1 MGDATVRIVIA
12 GGGTGGHLF
21 PALSVA
27 KELQRRRPGAEI
39 EFVGSK
45 RGLEQ
50 RLVPQAGF
58 PLFTLSLSGLKGA
71 GFVAKIRAAIAAGW
85 AVFRSAIRMLRKRP
99 RLAIGVG
106 GFASGPAVLAA
117 KVLGV
122 RTMVLEQNHFP
133 GATNRWLARR
143 VDAVCLPSD
152 EASRHIGGRKFVT
165 GNPVRPE
172 FFKIGPAPG
181 GDTLSLLV
189 FGGSRGAH
197 SINRAM
203 TDALA
208 SLSRL
213 EAPPRIVHQ
222 TGPTDEEGVGAA
234 YREYADGR
242 GEARAFLDDMAQRLE
257 SADLVVCRAGA
268 STIAELAA
276 AGRPAILIPYPY
288 AADDH
293 QTRNARTLEA
303 SGAAIVIP
311 DAELDGDRLAA
322 TIAELAS
329 DRSRLAAMSRAAKTL
344 AQPHAL
350 SRIADIAETLIR
362 GDHVS

>member
-1 MGDATVRIVIA
+1 MGSR
-12 GGGTGGHLF
+12 
-21 PALSVA
+21 
-27 KELQRRRPGAEI
+27 
-39 EFVGSK
+39 

-58 PLFTLSLSGLKGA
+58 TLFTLSLSGIKGA
-71 GFVAKIRAAIAAGW
+71 GFTGKIRAAVAAGW
-85 AVFRSAIRMLRKRP
+85 AVFRSAIWMLRHRP

-122 RTMVLEQNHFP
+122 STMILEQNHFP

-172 FFKIGPAPG
+172 FFEIGAAPG
-181 GDTLSLLV
+181 GQTLSLLV
-189 FGGSRGAH
+189 FGGSRGAR
-197 SINRAM
+197 SINQAV

-208 SLSRL
+208 DLSRL
-213 EAPPRIVHQ
+213 ATPPRIVHQ
-222 TGPTDEEGVGAA
+222 TGPADEEAAGAA
-234 YREYADGR
+234 YREYPEGH
-242 GEARAFLDDMAQRLE
+242 GEVRAFLDDMAQRLE

-276 AGRPAILIPYPY
+276 AGRPAILIPYPF

-293 QTRNARTLEA
+293 QTRNARALEA
-303 SGAAIVIP
+303 AGAAIVIP
-311 DAELDGDRLAA
+311 DAELNGSRLAA
-322 TIAELAS
+322 TIAELSA
-329 DRSRLAAMSRAAKTL
+329 DRGRLAAMSRGAKTL
-344 AQPHAL
+344 AQPRAL
-350 SRIADIAETLIR
+350 TSIADIAETLIR

>member
-1 MGDATVRIVIA
+1 MGDAKLRIVIA

-27 KELQRRRPGAEI
+27 RELQRRHPSADI
-39 EFVGSK
+39 AFVGSK

-50 RLVPQAGF
+50 QLVPQAGF

-71 GFVAKIRAAIAAGW
+71 GFTAKVRGAVAAGW
-85 AVFRSAIRMLRKRP
+85 AVFRSAIWMLRQRP

-106 GFASGPAVLAA
+106 GFASGPAVVAA

-122 RTMVLEQNHFP
+122 RTMVLEQNHYP

-172 FFKIGPAPG
+172 FFEIGAAPG
-181 GDTLSLLV
+181 GQSLSLLV
-189 FGGSRGAH
+189 FGGSRGAR

-203 TDALA
+203 TDALPD
-208 SLSRL
+208 LSRL
-213 EAPPRIVHQ
+213 ETPPRIVHQ
-222 TGPTDEEGVGAA
+222 TGPSDEEALRAA
-234 YREYADGR
+234 YREYAEGR
-242 GEARAFLDDMAQRLE
+242 GEARTFLDDMAQRLE
-257 SADLVVCRAGA
+257 SADLVICRAGA

-276 AGRPAILIPYPY
+276 AGRPAVLIPYPF

-293 QTRNARTLEA
+293 QTRNARALEA
-303 SGAAIVIP
+303 AGAAIVVP
-311 DAELDGDRLAA
+311 DAELDGGRLAA
-322 TIAELAS
+322 TITELAA
-329 DRSRLAAMSRAAKTL
+329 DRSRLTAMSRAAKTL
-344 AQPHAL
+344 AQPLAL
-350 SRIADIAETLIR
+350 TRIADIAETLIR